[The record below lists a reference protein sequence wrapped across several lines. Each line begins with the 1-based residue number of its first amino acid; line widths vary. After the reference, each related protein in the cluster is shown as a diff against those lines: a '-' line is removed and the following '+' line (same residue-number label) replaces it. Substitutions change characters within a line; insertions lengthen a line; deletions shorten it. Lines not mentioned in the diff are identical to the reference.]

1 MDGNEIGVLKEIDE
15 VALGRLLQGEDSRG
29 LETKIRIEVLG
40 DLTDKAIERSPG
52 GSNKLKD
59 SICKIITCK
68 NLLADE
74 IFGSLLILPN
84 HTESHSARLIPP
96 LLLFVTCL
104 VNLLPSLQSKAP
116 TRSLAASALARGLL
130 AACHGNGAVEKYS
143 REFLLC
149 SGN

>member
-1 MDGNEIGVLKEIDE
+1 MGNDGSTCITAQNQIKSNQIKPNQTTHANRADIFTSGTLPADAARKFDVLGKDGHALGMDGNEIGVLKEIDE

-68 NLLADE
+68 N
-74 IFGSLLILPN
+74 
-84 HTESHSARLIPP
+84 
-96 LLLFVTCL
+96 
-104 VNLLPSLQSKAP
+104 
-116 TRSLAASALARGLL
+116 
-130 AACHGNGAVEKYS
+130 
-143 REFLLC
+143 
-149 SGN
+149 